1 MTRGRSGGADAFVA
15 RRRGRDGGASSIELL
30 LYTPLLLF
38 VIFIT
43 VQFALYYLGHQI
55 VSSTAREAARV
66 LRTGGTPEMAQQ
78 QASDYAKKIGNGLV
92 TDVVIK
98 REPAPA
104 LTVRVEVFAKPLSLV
119 PIPQLET
126 VSAVSE
132 GPVEQFRPDN

>member
-1 MTRGRSGGADAFVA
+1 MTRGTAWRAQAP
-15 RRRGRDGGASSIELL
+15 RRRLRRDGGVSSIELL

-43 VQFALYYLGHQI
+43 VQFALFYIGHQI

-66 LRTGGTPEMAQQ
+66 LRTGGSPEAAQA
-78 QASDYAKKIGNGLV
+78 QASAYAQKIGNGLV
-92 TDVVIK
+92 TDVVID
-98 REPAPA
+98 RQAAPA
-104 LTVRVEVFAKPLSLV
+104 LVVRVEVRAKPLALV

-132 GPVEQFRPDN
+132 GPVEQFRPDS